1 MRSASV
7 TSKENNVWA
16 TGYIYSSELLPFLE
30 GSCKDGW
37 LPPCLAHN
45 IVPVMRA
52 VSSSIPFCR
61 FQQRSTERG
70 FVYWTVANTWRASRF
85 AAKRRSRSVCAAII
99 YTIFCFKLST
109 IRCLMRTLV
118 LSIFTVPRPF
128 VLHVNRLQVI
138 WSAVNYKYQSQQPA
152 HFIVWSRPSVGM
164 AKDRA
169 ASNHA
174 PSRLNSCC
182 RTLESARVSRDAS
195 ANVLG
200 GKLTALIPLGNQSSS
215 FIHNSAPTEA
225 WAFQSVH
232 RALCRLLSSFSYYLY
247 ILKSIF
253 FLLSVRIL
261 KLRLFAVISSFILL
275 RLLRR
280 RGCTDNLFSTL
291 HSPSSWFIFV
301 CPTLPHL
308 LNCQLFRRE
317 LPQPL
322 SYTNIRTKQHNR
334 KRENV
339 THIYNFFFPL
349 PSNLDDVNCAYPVCV

>member
-1 MRSASV
+1 
-7 TSKENNVWA
+7 
-16 TGYIYSSELLPFLE
+16 
-30 GSCKDGW
+30 
-37 LPPCLAHN
+37 
-45 IVPVMRA
+45 
-52 VSSSIPFCR
+52 
-61 FQQRSTERG
+61 
-70 FVYWTVANTWRASRF
+70 
-85 AAKRRSRSVCAAII
+85 
-99 YTIFCFKLST
+99 
-109 IRCLMRTLV
+109 MRTLV

-215 FIHNSAPTEA
+215 FIHNSAPTGA

-253 FLLSVRIL
+253 FSLLLFGYWNCDFSRWSHHLYCSDCYGGAGVRTIYSQRCTVL
-261 KLRLFAVISSFILL
+261 QVDLFLFA
-275 RLLRR
+275 
-280 RGCTDNLFSTL
+280 
-291 HSPSSWFIFV
+291 
-301 CPTLPHL
+301 
-308 LNCQLFRRE
+308 
-317 LPQPL
+317 QP
-322 SYTNIRTKQHNR
+322 YRI
-334 KRENV
+334 
-339 THIYNFFFPL
+339 
-349 PSNLDDVNCAYPVCV
+349 C